1 MKPPPPPGPPDVKDL
16 CELVDQWAAF
26 TATLERQDYSFDLDN
41 WLNDVDVRELILEA
55 LPMFSREEMGDH
67 ALKLDEA
74 DKLFMAGTRD
84 FKRCVWGSGT
94 AKKEK
99 WTAPRNWWYFRTPR
113 RTNAQLEDELA
124 TVR

>member
-1 MKPPPPPGPPDVKDL
+1 MKPPPPPGPPDVA
-16 CELVDQWAAF
+16 ELQELIDQWAGFARD
-26 TATLERQDYSFDLDN
+26 LERQDYTFDLDN

-55 LPMFSREEMGDH
+55 LPMFGREEMGEH

-74 DKLFMAGTRD
+74 DRAFMAATRD

-94 AKKEK
+94 ARKEHWDARK
-99 WTAPRNWWYFRTPR
+99 NWWYFRTPTR
-113 RTNAQLEDELA
+113 SNAQLKDELA